1 MRLGKMSTRA
11 NKRQF
16 AKRAGHVSAKN
27 MYSPRKLHKGGENI
41 R

>member
-1 MRLGKMSTRA
+1 MKVGRLSTRA

-16 AKRAGHVSAKN
+16 AHKAGHVKAKN
-27 MYSPRKLHKGGENI
+27 LFNPRKLHKGGECI

>member
-1 MRLGKMSTRA
+1 MKLGRLSTKA

-16 AKRAGHVSAKN
+16 AKKAGHVKAKN
-27 MYSPRKLHKGGENI
+27 IFNPRKLHKGGEII

>member
-1 MRLGKMSTRA
+1 MKLGKMSIRA

-16 AKRAGHVSAKN
+16 ARRASHVSAKN
-27 MYSPRKLHKGGENI
+27 MYSPKKLHKGGENI